1 MDEIIR
7 ISAWCGPRNLS
18 TALMYAFDN
27 RQDCIAFDEPL
38 YAYYLLNSPARAY
51 HPGAEDII
59 SNMEGDPKNL
69 IDFMLGDFPM
79 PIVFFKQMTHHL
91 LDIDRAFM
99 EKMKNVI
106 LTRDPFDMIPS
117 FAKVVPNLTIEDIGY
132 KDQLAL
138 KEYLNSKGQDVLV
151 VDSKKL
157 QENPSEVLAR
167 LCDFCGI
174 TFDEKMLKWEV
185 GPKDSDGIWAP
196 YWYESVHKSTHFLPY
211 KPKAEPFP
219 EALYP
224 LLEECNIYYDTLIAI
239 K

>member
-1 MDEIIR
+1 MDQTIR

-59 SNMEGDPKNL
+59 SNMEGNPKNL

-79 PIVFFKQMTHHL
+79 PVVFFKQMTHHL

-99 EKMKNVI
+99 EKMKNII

-151 VDSKKL
+151 VDSKNCKKTHL
-157 QENPSEVLAR
+157 KFWLDYVI
-167 LCDFCGI
+167 FCGI
-174 TFDEKMLKWEV
+174 PFDEKMLKWERLDQKILMEY
-185 GPKDSDGIWAP
+185 GRLIGMNPSINQLIFCPTNRK
-196 YWYESVHKSTHFLPY
+196 KSLFQKLFIHCWKNVIFTTMH
-211 KPKAEPFP
+211 
-219 EALYP
+219 
-224 LLEECNIYYDTLIAI
+224 
-239 K
+239 